1 MKSQSLFTTV
11 VAAVS
16 LLTCAGG
23 ASALPA
29 AMSKSA
35 IPASRA
41 FLAEGEA
48 ELAPLAHVKFCIA
61 NAEECAGGTVATGGA
76 VLDGADAAVLDRVNR
91 EVNRRIRPRAKFASI
106 GQWAIN
112 PSSGDCN
119 DYAVTKRHL
128 LIALGLPANALRLAV
143 VRTSWGEGHLVLVA
157 RTQDGDFVL
166 DNLSNRLLRWD
177 ETGHSFL
184 KIQSA
189 SDARNWT
196 GIGETGPAR
205 VIPAVVTA
213 DASRAR
219 GAEDEEWYLGQP

>member
-11 VAAVS
+11 AVAMS
-16 LLTCAGG
+16 LLTCGG
-23 ASALPA
+23 VAFALPA

-35 IPASRA
+35 IPTSRA

-48 ELAPLAHVKFCIA
+48 ELAPLAHVRFCMA
-61 NAEECAGGTVATGGA
+61 NADECAGGAAETRGA
-76 VLDGADAAVLDRVNR
+76 VLEGADVPVLERINR

-106 GQWAIN
+106 GQWAIS

-119 DYAVTKRHL
+119 DYAVTKRHML
-128 LIALGLPANALRLAV
+128 VALGLPASALRLAV

-157 RTQDGDFVL
+157 RMQDGDYVL
-166 DNLSNRLLRWD
+166 DNLSNRLVRWN

-189 SDARNWT
+189 GDARNWA
-196 GIGETGPAR
+196 GVEPAGSFAS
-205 VIPAVVTA
+205 VVAVAATSV
-213 DASRAR
+213 
-219 GAEDEEWYLGQP
+219 GGGGDEEWYLGEP

>member
-11 VAAVS
+11 VTAVS
-16 LLTCAGG
+16 FLTCAGG
-23 ASALPA
+23 ASALPV

-35 IPASRA
+35 IPTSRA

-61 NAEECAGGTVATGGA
+61 NAEECAGGSVATRGA
-76 VLDGADAAVLDRVNR
+76 VLDGADVPLLDRVNR
-91 EVNRRIRPRAKFASI
+91 EVNRRIRPRAKLASI

-119 DYAVTKRHL
+119 DYAVTKRHML
-128 LIALGLPANALRLAV
+128 VALGLPASALRLAV

-157 RTQDGDFVL
+157 RMQDGDYVL
-166 DNLSNRLLRWD
+166 DNLSNRLVRWS

-196 GIGETGPAR
+196 GVEPAGSFASI
-205 VIPAVVTA
+205 VAVAATSVGGGG
-213 DASRAR
+213 D
-219 GAEDEEWYLGQP
+219 EDWYLGEP

>member
-1 MKSQSLFTTV
+1 MKRQTLFTTF
-11 VAAVS
+11 AAAAS
-16 LLTCAGG
+16 LIICVDG
-23 ASALPA
+23 AFALPA

-61 NAEECAGGTVATGGA
+61 NADECAGGPAGAGGS
-76 VLDGADAAVLDRVNR
+76 VLGAADAAVLERVNR

-106 GQWAIN
+106 GEWAIN
-112 PSSGDCN
+112 PSAGDCN

-128 LIALGLPANALRLAV
+128 LVALGLPSSALRLAV
-143 VRTSWGEGHLVLVA
+143 VRTRWGEGHLVLIA
-157 RTQDGDFVL
+157 RMQDGDYVL
-166 DNLSNRLLRWD
+166 DNLSSRMTRWH

-189 SDARNWT
+189 SDARNWASV
-196 GIGETGPAR
+196 EPAGS
-205 VIPAVVTA
+205 V
-213 DASRAR
+213 ASLVPVALTSA
-219 GAEDEEWYLGQP
+219 GGGGGDEDWYLGEP